1 MIIFPSHPYL
11 SGEGGNPLDISE
23 ADIDVANDL
32 QRNRIYIIGPDGTLY
47 YVYSNNLAI
56 VY

>member
-47 YVYSNNLAI
+47 YAYSDNLAI